1 MHKVFEM
8 ILDLNF
14 IERNM
19 EVTYLACI
27 NLQQLMV
34 GNIKLVVKL
43 TSQNTSKYFNIVLFF
58 CRNLHMCLNKKLLFM
73 RQQKVLP
80 EVKWWILRDNFT

>member
-14 IERNM
+14 IKRNM

-43 TSQNTSKYFNIVLFF
+43 TSQNASKYFDTVLFF
-58 CRNLHMCLNKKLLFM
+58 LQKPPYVPE
-73 RQQKVLP
+73 QKVTLHATTKAVARSKMVDP
-80 EVKWWILRDNFT
+80 A

>member
-34 GNIKLVVKL
+34 ENIKLVVKL
-43 TSQNTSKYFNIVLFF
+43 TSQNTSKYFNTVLF
-58 CRNLHMCLNKKLLFM
+58 L
-73 RQQKVLP
+73 QKPPYVLEQNVTIYATTKGVARSKMVDP
-80 EVKWWILRDNFT
+80 A